1 MGNTLYSQKYGA
13 VRGGAVRGGTGRG
26 GTGRYGAGLV
36 QSNNP
41 QSNTEKCAR
50 DNLPSHPSTKEFT
63 LGHPPTTKLA
73 PEWIHLFSKLWLIF
87 YRFFSSS
94 W

>member
-1 MGNTLYSQKYGA
+1 MRETWQYDGAGRGRA
-13 VRGGAVRGGTGRG
+13 VRGGAVRG

-50 DNLPSHPSTKEFT
+50 DNLPSHPSTKVFT
-63 LGHPPTTKLA
+63 LGHPLPLN
-73 PEWIHLFSKLWLIF
+73 
-87 YRFFSSS
+87 
-94 W
+94 